1 MDLQRFLRNVC
12 VSYSALFQAVGGSGS
27 NSEVR
32 QTSDNKRNQSQMIG
46 GNKSHT
52 DFCPVGVVG
61 IFSLP
66 VFTRKKKRLI
76 EMRPLRGGLNVS

>member
-1 MDLQRFLRNVC
+1 MCVCARVC

-46 GNKSHT
+46 GEINPT
-52 DFCPVGVVG
+52 QTFV
-61 IFSLP
+61 
-66 VFTRKKKRLI
+66 
-76 EMRPLRGGLNVS
+76 PLVW